1 MGLNRMRV
9 VVALLSSSDEARP
22 AGPLSPL
29 VEDVVWAH
37 ARPSEGLE
45 HLTTKCV
52 EDGLELYFFVRA
64 TSEANAL
71 TLVQA
76 LLDRV
81 RGSLF
86 SHGFTLD
93 RG

>member
-1 MGLNRMRV
+1 MRI
-9 VVALLSSSDEARP
+9 VVALLTSSDEARP

-37 ARPSEGLE
+37 ARPCEGLE
-45 HLTTKCV
+45 HLTAKCA

-71 TLVQA
+71 ILVQA

-81 RGSLF
+81 RGSLI
-86 SHGFTLD
+86 SHGFTFD
-93 RG
+93 CG